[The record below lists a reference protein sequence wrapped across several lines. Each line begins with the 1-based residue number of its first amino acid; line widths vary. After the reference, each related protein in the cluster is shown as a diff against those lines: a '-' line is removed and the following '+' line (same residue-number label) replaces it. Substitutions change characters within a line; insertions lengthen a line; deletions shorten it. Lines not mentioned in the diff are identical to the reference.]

1 MFDQPRSLLNLHN
14 FTLMITFA
22 RILSLPPVELAD
34 KFLGVAE
41 LMYDMAIGG
50 RQLLLNLSRSIAT
63 KIIY

>member
-41 LMYDMAIGG
+41 LMYDMAIGETNIN
-50 RQLLLNLSRSIAT
+50 QNWS
-63 KIIY
+63 